1 VAQWVGGSDDIACVI
16 SDSKG
21 CTLCSDF
28 YMLVFTKTLLPLHRM
43 RQYSSF
49 SRGSAQCTPA
59 GGGSPQTRF
68 RPLLARSSMNPPLHL
83 SPPPGCTRESIV
95 RVQLYTAVRQPAS
108 PTLGGRVLASTVRAC
123 SLHVIYFAS
132 AAVAED
138 SSRVT
143 ASSSASWSR
152 FSLPSN

>member
-68 RPLLARSSMNPPLHL
+68 L
-83 SPPPGCTRESIV
+83 PPPSTIFYESATASQPPRGCTRESIV

-123 SLHVIYFAS
+123 SQHVIYFAS